1 MRITVNLATRPFV
14 ELRPIYQRL
23 RIWMLALS
31 LIGLCLWLLLHNEQ
45 KSAANAVARVQALN
59 RNVDRLEREQQSYRA
74 LMQQP
79 INAATLQ
86 DADFLNGL
94 FKHKAFSWT
103 ATIEDLENVLPSG
116 VQVVSLEPLVSPN
129 GNVVI
134 RLRVSGPRNLGVDL
148 MRNLEK
154 SRSFVSPRL
163 ASESLASLPGQGNAA
178 QATDASSAN
187 ALVNFDIL
195 SDYRFLP
202 HTHQPHANGSKI
214 EAVPFP
220 PGMHVEGR
228 QP

>member
-23 RIWMLALS
+23 RIWMLALA
-31 LIGLCLWLLLHNEQ
+31 LVGLSLWLVLHHEQ
-45 KSAANAVARVQALN
+45 GSAATAVARVQRLN
-59 RNVDRLEREQQSYRA
+59 HNVDRLEREQQSYRA

-79 INAATLQ
+79 VNAATLQ

-129 GNVVI
+129 GQVVI

-163 ASESLASLPGQGNAA
+163 ASESLAALPGQSNQA
-178 QATDASSAN
+178 QAMEASSAD

-202 HTHQPHANGSKI
+202 HSHGPRA
-214 EAVPFP
+214 EAVPVP